1 MINSNTTTSHTFSFD
16 FTRFE
21 TVPQVIGT
29 LEDVVTKIYFT
40 IWAGDTSGNR
50 IPYYGD
56 VTLPAPNGGEFIPYD
71 DLKPAIIEEW
81 VETALGETEI
91 TRITDQLTLQLA
103 QDDVVVTNRVPP
115 WHQ

>member
-16 FTRFE
+16 LTRFE

>member
-21 TVPQVIGT
+21 TVAQMIGT

-40 IWAGDTSGNR
+40 VWAEDSSGNR
-50 IPYYGD
+50 LPYYGD
-56 VTLPAPNGGEFIPYD
+56 VILPAPSGGTFVPYE
-71 DLKPAIIEEW
+71 DLKPEIIQEW
-81 VETALGETEI
+81 VETALGEDEI
-91 TRITDQLTLQLA
+91 VRITDQLTLQLA
-103 QDDVVVTNRVPP
+103 QDDVVVVNRVPP